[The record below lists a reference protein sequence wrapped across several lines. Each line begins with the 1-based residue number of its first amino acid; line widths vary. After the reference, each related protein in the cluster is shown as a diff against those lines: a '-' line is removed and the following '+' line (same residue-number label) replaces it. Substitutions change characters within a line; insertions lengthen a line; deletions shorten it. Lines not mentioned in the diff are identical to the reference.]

1 MTPTPG
7 KGREILVVDDSAI
20 VRRALRVILEAEPG
34 FRVVTAADPYEA
46 AAQMARSR
54 PDAVV
59 LDVDMPR
66 MDGVTFLKKL
76 MRQHPLPVVLCTDHP
91 ARAVSALQYGAREV
105 VAKPDWADADRLDLW
120 ATRLRASVR
129 RAILARPA
137 QGAAP
142 DVEPRHTADVI
153 LPRSAHRPE
162 GAPPGKFVVVGASTG
177 GIEAVAR
184 FLTAYPAGAPGVVIV
199 QHLPPDFTAAFA
211 ARLDADARIAASVA
225 EARHGDVIA
234 PGRALVVPG
243 TKHGLIRRGVGN
255 YWVELADGPP
265 VSRHRPS
272 VDVLFRSAAIAGGPR
287 VVGVLLTGMGDDG
300 ADGLL
305 EIREAGGWTIA
316 QDEATCVVFGMP
328 AEAIRRGGAC
338 QVLPLDRIAAAAA
351 RAGG

>member
-1 MTPTPG
+1 MTPKSG
-7 KGREILVVDDSAI
+7 HEILVVDDSAI
-20 VRRALRVILEAEPG
+20 VRRALRTILEAEPG

-66 MDGVTFLKKL
+66 MDGLTFLKKL
-76 MRQHPLPVVLCTDHP
+76 MRQHPLPVILCTDHP
-91 ARAVSALQYGAREV
+91 ARAVSALEHGAREV
-105 VAKPDWADADRLDLW
+105 VTKPDWADADRLDRW
-120 ATRLRASVR
+120 ASRLRASVR
-129 RAILARPA
+129 RAITSRAAEEPA
-137 QGAAP
+137 VE
-142 DVEPRHTADVI
+142 VEPRHSADVI
-153 LPRSAHRPE
+153 LPRSAHRPA
-162 GAPPGKFVVVGASTG
+162 GAPPGKFVAVGASTG
-177 GIEAVAR
+177 GIDAVAR
-184 FLTAYPAGAPGVVIV
+184 LLAAYPAGGPGLVIV

-211 ARLDADARIAASVA
+211 ARLGADPRIAASVA
-225 EARHGDVIA
+225 EARHGDVLA
-234 PGRALVVPG
+234 PGRALVIPG
-243 TKHGLIRRGVGN
+243 TKHGLVRRGVNN
-255 YWVELADGPP
+255 YWVELVDGPL

-272 VDVLFRSAAIAGGPR
+272 VDVLFRSAAIAGGPSA
-287 VVGVLLTGMGDDG
+287 VGVILTGMGDDG

-351 RAGG
+351 RGGG